1 MNSISF
7 FLKMNIKKI
16 RYSGMKTNFFR
27 NNMKLFSQT
36 KAVKEQPKIVNENKK
51 PQDSNKNVSKDN
63 KDSKNSKEPSTPST
77 EQKPFIYVPLESR
90 TPEISKQ
97 IFDNYTK
104 EFLNEYGGRSLSKS
118 KYYSDLFVHY
128 SKNRR
133 RVYLN
138 SFYWPYQSL
147 KIKVERMRE
156 YDDCQYKLFQK
167 NLVPIRV
174 AAREEFPQLDF
185 VVKRKYFTR
194 WMK

>member
-7 FLKMNIKKI
+7 FLKMNMKKI
-16 RYSGMKTNFFR
+16 QYNYMKTNFLR
-27 NNMKLFSQT
+27 INMKSFSQT
-36 KAVKEQPKIVNENKK
+36 KVAKEQPKITNENKK
-51 PQDSNKNVSKDN
+51 PQETNKNVSKDN
-63 KDSKNSKEPSTPST
+63 KDSKNSKEPIT

-90 TPEISKQ
+90 TPEISKE

-118 KYYSDLFVHY
+118 KYYSDVFEHF
-128 SKNRR
+128 SKKRR

-138 SFYWPYQSL
+138 SFYWPYQAL

-156 YDDCQYKLFQK
+156 YDDCQFTLNQK
-167 NLVPIRV
+167 NLVPIRI